1 MQLSHIR
8 KEFLLSQ
15 LGDQALKADPIAML
29 QAWIALGEES
39 MGLDMTAFTLSTV
52 SKDGKPDARI
62 LLLKGVKEGSLI
74 FYSNYNS
81 KKGKDLA
88 SNPNA
93 CASFFWPQMEC
104 QVRIHGQVNQLDDE
118 TNDAY
123 FLSRPQASR
132 AGAIASDQS
141 LPIASREALE
151 TKFNQWDG
159 RDAEALS
166 RPDHWGGY
174 AMTIDYMEF
183 WQGRASRL
191 HDRIAFTK
199 TAKHWASKRL
209 QP

>member
-29 QAWIALGEES
+29 QAWIASGEES

-52 SKDGKPDARI
+52 SAEGQPDARI
-62 LLLKGVKEGSLI
+62 LLLKGIKEGALI
-74 FYSNYNS
+74 FYSNYAS

-88 SNPNA
+88 LNPNA
-93 CASFFWPQMEC
+93 CASFFWPTMEC
-104 QVRIHGQVNQLDDE
+104 QLRIHGQVKPLDGA

-123 FLSRPQASR
+123 FLSRPHTSR
-132 AGAIASDQS
+132 AGALASDQS
-141 LPIASREALE
+141 KPIVSREALE
-151 TKFNQWDG
+151 AKFKQWDG
-159 RDAEALS
+159 CDAEVLR

-174 AMTIDYMEF
+174 AMRIDYIEF
-183 WQGRASRL
+183 WQGRANRL

-199 TAKHWASKRL
+199 TANHWTSKRL